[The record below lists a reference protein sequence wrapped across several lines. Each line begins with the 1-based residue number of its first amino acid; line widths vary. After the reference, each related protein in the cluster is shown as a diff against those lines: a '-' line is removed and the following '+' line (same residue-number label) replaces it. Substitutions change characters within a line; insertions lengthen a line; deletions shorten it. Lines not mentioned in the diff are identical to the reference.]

1 MTLDFPIFAINM
13 DRDVDR
19 WQSVAEQA
27 TKFGLNIQR
36 IPAIESQNIPTSEL
50 SFVTAGVRAV
60 WKSHMKCMQLL
71 LESSSTHALILED
84 DFQILNPKD
93 LFVSAS
99 RSDVRGYDVIQFGW
113 IVPGL
118 DNRADLIFKRI
129 EDFLFRIIYK
139 CLTSFRPKSNHL
151 FRLRPSAHGKA
162 PRGFIPDNFQPGGHC
177 YMVSRDFASLVLQI
191 NEPQFLATDDLYIAL
206 AKMRSVRFIRSKKS
220 LARQKPFKKWAGK
233 RFTNHPF

>member
-36 IPAIESQNIPTSEL
+36 ISAIESQNVPTSEL

-118 DNRADLIFKRI
+118 DNRADLIFKGSKI
-129 EDFLFRIIYK
+129 SSLESYI
-139 CLTSFRPKSNHL
+139 SF
-151 FRLRPSAHGKA
+151 
-162 PRGFIPDNFQPGGHC
+162 
-177 YMVSRDFASLVLQI
+177 
-191 NEPQFLATDDLYIAL
+191 
-206 AKMRSVRFIRSKKS
+206 
-220 LARQKPFKKWAGK
+220 
-233 RFTNHPF
+233 